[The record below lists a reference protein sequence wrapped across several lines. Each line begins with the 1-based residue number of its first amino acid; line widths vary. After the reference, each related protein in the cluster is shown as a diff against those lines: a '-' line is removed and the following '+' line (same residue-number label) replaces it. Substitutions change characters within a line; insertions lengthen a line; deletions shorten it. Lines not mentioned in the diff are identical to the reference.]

1 MFRLKTFC
9 LAGWACLCIAAQAQP
24 SSGTPAGPTQVHG
37 QGQWQAATAA
47 GTGST
52 AGAAGAAGEA
62 SVSHPAVELAR
73 KLLGIPYRWA
83 GADPAKGFDCSGLVY
98 YVFNELQVRV
108 PRMQRELFKS
118 AEQVGKTD
126 LKPGDLLFFNT
137 FARLSHVGIY
147 IGEGRFIHAP
157 RRGTTVT
164 IESMDSSYYRGRFA
178 GARRVMNPAPGAAAQ
193 PEPGP

>member
-1 MFRLKTFC
+1 MICLKTFC
-9 LAGWACLCIAAQAQP
+9 LVAWACICLTAQAQQIH
-24 SSGTPAGPTQVHG
+24 GAPAGPAQAQM
-37 QGQWQAATAA
+37 QGQASTEGSAAP
-47 GTGST
+47 
-52 AGAAGAAGEA
+52 
-62 SVSHPAVELAR
+62 VSHPAVELAR

-83 GADPAKGFDCSGLVY
+83 GADPTRGFDCSGLVY

-118 AEQVGKTD
+118 AEQVGKAD

-164 IESMDSSYYRGRFA
+164 IESIDSKYYRSRYA
-178 GARRVMNPAPGAAAQ
+178 GARRVMPLDSSSVSASAPG
-193 PEPGP
+193 P

>member
-1 MFRLKTFC
+1 MPHLKTLFL
-9 LAGWACLCIAAQAQP
+9 LACACLGFAAHAQQATGAPAGSVHAQP
-24 SSGTPAGPTQVHG
+24 SLGQVGNVSAEPAI
-37 QGQWQAATAA
+37 
-47 GTGST
+47 
-52 AGAAGAAGEA
+52 
-62 SVSHPAVELAR
+62 SHPAVELAR

-83 GADPAKGFDCSGLVY
+83 GADPVRGFDCSGLVY

-118 AEQVGKTD
+118 AEQIGKAD

-157 RRGTTVT
+157 RRGTTVSV
-164 IESMDSSYYRGRFA
+164 ESMDSSYYRGRFA
-178 GARRVMNPAPGAAAQ
+178 GARRVMNSATSSVALPDSGR
-193 PEPGP
+193 